1 MTTTKKAALIASFAV
16 FALAACNNSNQQG
29 NTENQTASL
38 DTLYSATSNE
48 VTDKDTI
55 VYDKFTFPV
64 DSIYST
70 KVMGVGTFHHDEV
83 LENASKLKW
92 FGLFQG
98 EKGCY
103 LAKAKIRTKN
113 VHDPIVDEDEDEK
126 TGWEV
131 SVTNKDSCL
140 ILIESLPFL
149 ANRKIPAM
157 ELAKNYIYPGD
168 TIVFRYL
175 ENEYTLFATG
185 GKKKVQ
191 DDPEWFEVWN
201 YKLYLTA
208 TIKGQQ
214 QRSLLVAQ
222 PNFADHMINLLFA
235 GDIDGDSVL
244 DLIIDTSNHYN
255 GESPTIYLSRPAE
268 NGEVVKPVGGYS
280 WVGC

>member
-48 VTDKDTI
+48 VTDKGTI

-98 EKGCY
+98 EKG
-103 LAKAKIRTKN
+103 
-113 VHDPIVDEDEDEK
+113 
-126 TGWEV
+126 
-131 SVTNKDSCL
+131 
-140 ILIESLPFL
+140 
-149 ANRKIPAM
+149 
-157 ELAKNYIYPGD
+157 
-168 TIVFRYL
+168 
-175 ENEYTLFATG
+175 
-185 GKKKVQ
+185 
-191 DDPEWFEVWN
+191 
-201 YKLYLTA
+201 
-208 TIKGQQ
+208 
-214 QRSLLVAQ
+214 
-222 PNFADHMINLLFA
+222 
-235 GDIDGDSVL
+235 DGVL